1 MSVVDVGWLDGIA
14 QSALVRVGEVTSVEL
29 VEEAVSRAE
38 SLNPTLNAI
47 IHENYAMAAETAVA
61 GNDPSPL
68 AGVPMVIKDF
78 MCREAGRPF
87 HEGSQFLKRIGHV
100 SEYDQELAVRYR
112 RAGLISIG
120 RTNTSEFGM
129 RPLCEPVAYGPT
141 NNPWSLGHSPGGSS
155 GGSAAA
161 VAAGIVP
168 IGHGNDAGGSIRNPA
183 SMCGLVGLK
192 PSRGTSCLA
201 PDFGDVL
208 NGIVEELALT
218 RTVRDLAAVFD
229 AVVGASPGDWSP
241 TPQVPSMAA
250 AIAEPVAPLRVG
262 VASIES
268 LPASLD
274 PAVRDTLDDSAGHL
288 VDLGHRVEAV
298 TLPPL
303 AEDISTVLLPH
314 YTAGV
319 AWIVDHYWPR
329 MLGMPI
335 PQDELEPGTAFLAEI
350 GRSISAAA
358 LLEARELAQAWCR
371 RLAIAWNKADI
382 EALVLPTLATL
393 PPVTGSTHPK
403 DDRQLL
409 SLVAPFNLSGQPAMS
424 VPIGMRDGLP
434 IGIQLV
440 AAHHHEHTLFQLA
453 AQLEQATMWIDRHP
467 PTK

>member
-1 MSVVDVGWLDGIA
+1 MMGVVDVGWLDGIA
-14 QSALVRVGEVTSVEL
+14 QSELIKAGQVASVEL
-29 VEEAVSRAE
+29 VEAAVSRAE
-38 SLNPTLNAI
+38 SLNPALNAI
-47 IHENYAMAAETAVA
+47 IHENYAVAADTAA
-61 GNDPSPL
+61 ASNHSSPL
-68 AGVPMVIKDF
+68 SGVPMVIKDF
-78 MCREAGRPF
+78 MCREARRPF

-100 SEYDQELAVRYR
+100 SEYDQELTVRYR

-141 NNPWSLGHSPGGSS
+141 NNPWSLRHSPGGSS

-192 PSRGTSCLA
+192 PSRGRSCFA

-241 TPQVPSMAA
+241 TPQFPSMTA
-250 AIAEPVAPLRVG
+250 AIAEPVGPMRIG

-274 PAVRDTLDDSAGHL
+274 PAVRDTLDDTVGLL
-288 VDLGHRVEAV
+288 VDLGHRVDAV

-303 AEDISTVLLPH
+303 VEDISTVLLPH

-319 AWIVDHYWPR
+319 AWIVDHHWPR
-329 MLGMPI
+329 LLGMSI
-335 PQDELEPGTAFLAEI
+335 PPDELEPGTAFLAEI

-358 LLEARELAQAWCR
+358 LLEARELAQRWCR
-371 RLAIAWNKADI
+371 RLAVSWNMANI
-382 EALVLPTLATL
+382 EVLVLPTLATL
-393 PPVTGSTHPK
+393 PPATGSTHPK

-424 VPIGMRDGLP
+424 VPIGLRRW
-434 IGIQLV
+434 
-440 AAHHHEHTLFQLA
+440 TS
-453 AQLEQATMWIDRHP
+453 DRNSDSRAP
-467 PTK
+467 PP

>member
-14 QSALVRVGEVTSVEL
+14 QSALVRTGEVTSVEL
-29 VEEAVSRAE
+29 VEAAVSRAE
-38 SLNPTLNAI
+38 SLNPALNAI
-47 IHENYAMAAETAVA
+47 IHQNYALAVDQA
-61 GNDPSPL
+61 GVSDHPSRL

-87 HEGSQFLKRIGHV
+87 HEGSQFLKGIGYV
-100 SEYDQELAVRYR
+100 SEYDQELAVRFR
-112 RAGLISIG
+112 RAGLITIG

-141 NNPWSLGHSPGGSS
+141 NNPWSLAHSPGGSS

-192 PSRGTSCLA
+192 PSRGRSCLA

-208 NGIVEELALT
+208 NGVVEELALT

-241 TPQVPSMAA
+241 VPQAPSMTV
-250 AIAEPVAPLRVG
+250 AIAEPVASLRIG
-262 VASIES
+262 VATIES
-268 LPASLD
+268 LPTSLD
-274 PAVRDTLDDSAGHL
+274 PAVRTTLDDTTRL
-288 VDLGHRVEAV
+288 LTDLDHRVEAV

-303 AEDISTVLLPH
+303 AEDISAMLLPH

-329 MLGMPI
+329 LLGMPV
-335 PQDELEPGTAFLAEI
+335 PPDELEPGTGFLAEI

-371 RLAIAWNKADI
+371 RLAIAWRDADI
-382 EALVLPTLATL
+382 EVLVLPTLAML
-393 PPVTGSTHPK
+393 VPATGSIHPK

-424 VPIGMRDGLP
+424 VPVGMCDGLP

-440 AAHHHEHTLFQLA
+440 AAHHQEHTLFRLA
-453 AQLEQATMWIDRHP
+453 AQLERATSWTERHP
-467 PTK
+467 STL